1 MVLRFQRASQLSQ
14 AILFSTDTSIKANVL
29 VSYYKARFQIEFVFR
44 DGKQYTGLIDCQAR
58 AKKAIHTHANA
69 SLSCLNI
76 MKLEDRI
83 NMKKNESKVISISSW
98 KRKKYHQRLMKKI
111 FKTSKLNVEKI
122 GNIVPQLHI
131 HIIARKKTDTT
142 WPLSV
147 WVTKSKPYT
156 EKNLRFVIN
165 KISEGFSKKKR

>member
-1 MVLRFQRASQLSQ
+1 MVNQVNKNFLKSSHFISDLKLCEIRMIDNSKFPWI
-14 AILFSTDTSIKANVL
+14 ILIP
-29 VSYYKARFQIEFVFR
+29 
-44 DGKQYTGLIDCQAR
+44 
-58 AKKAIHTHANA
+58 
-69 SLSCLNI
+69 
-76 MKLEDRI
+76 
-83 NMKKNESKVISISSW
+83 
-98 KRKKYHQRLMKKI
+98 KRKKITDISELNKKDRSLLMDEIVYCSNLMKKI

-165 KISEGFSKKKR
+165 KISKGFSKKKR